1 VLVSP
6 VYCTARRKP
15 VQRGILNRVQVY
27 ACAAHSTTDDSHRPK
42 YNFHMARFDTHE
54 ALLRARELMDT
65 QYAQSLDLDELART
79 ANFSRYHFL
88 RAFHRVFH
96 ATPHEYLTR
105 KRVERAKELLA
116 ESDLTV
122 TEICFEVG
130 FESLGSFSTLFH
142 NIVGWSPSIYR
153 ARTWEMRKNPLKFI
167 PNCYVIMHG
176 IQVSES
182 KE

>member
-1 VLVSP
+1 MTRS
-6 VYCTARRKP
+6 A
-15 VQRGILNRVQVY
+15 N
-27 ACAAHSTTDDSHRPK
+27 
-42 YNFHMARFDTHE
+42 HE
-54 ALLRARELMDT
+54 WLLRARELIDT
-65 QYAQSLDLDELART
+65 QYAQPLDLDELART

-88 RAFHRVFH
+88 RAFRSAFH

-105 KRVERAKELLA
+105 KRIERAKELLA
-116 ESDLTV
+116 EDVLTV

-142 NIVGWSPSIYR
+142 KIVGWSPSIYR
-153 ARTWEMRKNPLKFI
+153 ARAWEMRKNPLKFI

-176 IQVSES
+176 IRTSDS

>member
-1 VLVSP
+1 
-6 VYCTARRKP
+6 
-15 VQRGILNRVQVY
+15 
-27 ACAAHSTTDDSHRPK
+27 
-42 YNFHMARFDTHE
+42 MARSVFNE
-54 ALLRARELMDT
+54 SLQRARALMDAN
-65 QYAQSLDLDELART
+65 YAQPLDLDELART

-88 RAFHRVFH
+88 RAFRAAYH

-116 ESDLTV
+116 DSEFTV

-130 FESLGSFSTLFH
+130 FESLGSFSSLFH
-142 NIVGWSPSIYR
+142 KMVGWSPSIYR
-153 ARTWEMRKNPLKFI
+153 ARAWEMRKNPLKFI

>member
-1 VLVSP
+1 MVRS
-6 VYCTARRKP
+6 AS
-15 VQRGILNRVQVY
+15 Q
-27 ACAAHSTTDDSHRPK
+27 
-42 YNFHMARFDTHE
+42 E
-54 ALLRARELMDT
+54 ALWRARELT
-65 QYAQSLDLDELART
+65 AERYAQPLDLDELART

-88 RAFHRVFH
+88 RAFRRAFH

-116 ESDLTV
+116 ESELTV

-142 NIVGWSPSIYR
+142 KIAGWSPSIYR
-153 ARTWEMRKNPLKFI
+153 ARAWEMRKNPLKFI
-167 PNCYVIMHG
+167 PNCFVIMHG
-176 IQVSES
+176 IRVSDP